1 MKYWVYILKSVD
13 YDKTYVG
20 FSNNLERRL
29 YEHNA
34 GKTIYT
40 RRYKP
45 WKIVYKEEFKAKT
58 DAIKREKFLKKQKN
72 REFYNKLILNG
83 VWRN

>member
-13 YDKTYVG
+13 YDKTYEG
-20 FSNNLERRL
+20 FSDNLERRL
-29 YEHNA
+29 NEHNA

-45 WKIVYKEEFKAKT
+45 WKIVYKEEISDRTA
-58 DAIKREKFLKKQKN
+58 ARKREKYFKSAVGRRKL
-72 REFYNKLILNG
+72 KLILKTMP
-83 VWRN
+83 R